1 MPEPEFSSSAWRL
14 AAGYLTRVS
23 RQLERVRQDN
33 GPDAIHDLRVAA
45 RRLFYLIDCLHP
57 AFDYREAA
65 RLRKR
70 LKSVLQ
76 AAGAVRDRDI
86 ALDLA
91 AEAGLEPQS
100 PLVLALER
108 QRERL
113 AGDLRKELGRR
124 RFSDFA
130 ARWSERLRRP

>member
-1 MPEPEFSSSAWRL
+1 MPDPEFSFSSWRL
-14 AAGYLTRVS
+14 AASHLKRVS

-33 GPDAIHDLRVAA
+33 GPDAIHDLRVAV
-45 RRLFYLIDCLHP
+45 RRLFYLIDCLRP
-57 AFDYREAA
+57 AFDRREAA

-86 ALDLA
+86 ALSLA
-91 AEAGLEPQS
+91 AEAGLAPQS
-100 PLVLALER
+100 PLVQALER

-113 AGDLRKELGRR
+113 AGDLREELGRS

-130 ARWSERLRRP
+130 SRWNERLPRP

>member
-1 MPEPEFSSSAWRL
+1 MPDPEFSFSAGRL
-14 AAGYLTRVS
+14 AIGHLNRVAL
-23 RQLERVRQDN
+23 QLERAREDN
-33 GPDAIHDLRVAA
+33 GPDAIHDLRVAI
-45 RRLFYLIDCLHP
+45 RRLVYLIDCLRP
-57 AFDYREAA
+57 AFDRHEAA

-86 ALDLA
+86 ALSLA

-100 PLVLALER
+100 PLIQALER

-113 AGDLRKELGRR
+113 AGTLREELARN

-130 ARWSERLRRP
+130 SRWSERLRRP